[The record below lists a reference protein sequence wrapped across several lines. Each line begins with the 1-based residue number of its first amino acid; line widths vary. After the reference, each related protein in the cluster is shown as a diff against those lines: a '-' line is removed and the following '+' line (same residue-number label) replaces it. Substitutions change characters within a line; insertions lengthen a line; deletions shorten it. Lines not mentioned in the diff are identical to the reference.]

1 MPATLRC
8 TDSRRNPKSVL
19 HWIVRIALFSELACA
34 LSGTALAAQVAVTKA
49 CDAPALPVTGSVI
62 QVSTE
67 DELQAA
73 VKNLQPG
80 MTILIANGTYD
91 LSNTLHVNNV
101 ANVTIRGTSGCDDVV
116 LIGRGMT
123 NSDFGPVP
131 HGIWTNSSNTV
142 IAHLTIRDVYYHPVI
157 LNPGA
162 QRPRIYSVRLKNG
175 GEQLIKGNPTSL
187 AKQGINNG
195 IVEYSIMEFDMTSR
209 DHYTNGV
216 DIITGDNWIIR
227 DNLFRNIRAPA
238 GQLAGPAVLMWGG
251 SSNTIVER
259 NLFLNTQRGIAL
271 GLEERVPNDHSGGI
285 IRNNIFFRKAGET
298 GDTGIYVANSPN
310 TKVLHNTII
319 LSGSYPNA
327 IEYRFSDTT
336 GVEIR
341 FNLTDARIVARD
353 GATGNVANN
362 IMSASSGMFVD
373 PANNDLHL
381 RSTAALAIDAASVHP
396 DVSDDYDGQLRPADG
411 AAPRDLGA
419 DEFFSGEVIGTPEP
433 QSNLR
438 INLKRGQHDPT
449 AESIRGG
456 KHETHRVF
464 IPDSALR
471 CSTTFVPVGRIGTTY
486 SHSP

>member
-1 MPATLRC
+1 MPSTLRC
-8 TDSRRNPKSVL
+8 TDSRRNLKSVL

-49 CDAPALPVTGSVI
+49 CNAPALPVTGSVI

-67 DELQAA
+67 DQLQAA
-73 VKNLQPG
+73 MKNLQPG
-80 MTILIANGTYD
+80 MTILIANGTYN

-101 ANVTIRGTSGCDDVV
+101 TNVTIRGASGCDDVV
-116 LIGRGMT
+116 LNGRGMT
-123 NSDFGPVP
+123 NSNFGAVP

-142 IAHLTIRDVYYHPVI
+142 IAHLTIRDVYYHPII

-162 QRPRIYSVRLKNG
+162 QRPRIYNVRLKNG
-175 GEQLIKGNPTSL
+175 GQQLIKGNPTSPTE
-187 AKQGINNG
+187 GVDNG
-195 IVEYSIMEFDMTSR
+195 VVEYSIMEFDTTSR
-209 DHYTNGV
+209 DYYTNGV

-238 GQLAGPAVLMWGG
+238 GQLAGPAVLMWG
-251 SSNTIVER
+251 SSNNTIVER

-271 GLEERVPNDHSGGI
+271 GLQERSPNDHSDGI
-285 IRNNIFFRKAGET
+285 IRNNIFFRKPGET
-298 GDTGIYVANSPN
+298 GDTGIYVADSPN

-327 IEYRFSDTT
+327 IEYRFPDTA
-336 GVEIR
+336 GVEIL

-362 IMSASSGMFVD
+362 IMSASSGFFVD

-381 RSTAALAIDAASVHP
+381 RNTAALAIDAASVHP
-396 DVSDDYDGQLRPADG
+396 DVSDDYDGEPRPTSG

-419 DEFFSGEVIGTPEP
+419 DEFFPGGASSLPDPPT
-433 QSNLR
+433 NLR
-438 INLKRGQHDPT
+438 V
-449 AESIRGG
+449 S
-456 KHETHRVF
+456 
-464 IPDSALR
+464 
-471 CSTTFVPVGRIGTTY
+471 
-486 SHSP
+486 